1 MQLELFRIMVLMCGR
16 IHLFVLYF
24 PENVQYSSLV
34 KIWRSSCGN
43 FPPVICIITAARPA
57 EHEVSP
63 DDPFEFRTGLL
74 QGGMDPFFTEP
85 DQGSNFGF
93 PRWAPPLEE
102 PECAFCHSNTGDLKR
117 CLGCKK
123 VFYCGKQ
130 CQTQHW
136 KEHKKRCQK

>member
-1 MQLELFRIMVLMCGR
+1 MILTAIFSPCVTENLEELMRKLCSS
-16 IHLFVLYF
+16 HLY
-24 PENVQYSSLV
+24 N
-34 KIWRSSCGN
+34 
-43 FPPVICIITAARPA
+43 TAARPA
-57 EHEVSP
+57 ENEVCP
-63 DDPFEFRTGLL
+63 DDPFEFGTGLL

-85 DQGSNFGF
+85 DRGSNFGF

-136 KEHKKRCQK
+136 KEHKKKCQKISSF

>member
-1 MQLELFRIMVLMCGR
+1 MRKLSSS
-16 IHLFVLYF
+16 HLY
-24 PENVQYSSLV
+24 N
-34 KIWRSSCGN
+34 
-43 FPPVICIITAARPA
+43 TAARPA

-74 QGGMDPFFTEP
+74 QGGMDPFFTKP
-85 DQGSNFGF
+85 DRGSNFGF